1 MATKPNGLLIQWGVV
16 TNTQGSANWVTNNL
30 VLDYSNTDYTIY
42 LQGVF
47 KESPLPAPIVN
58 SSSTSKTKKSF
69 QFCFG
74 KNSNYCYYL
83 TIGY

>member
-1 MATKPNGLLIQWGVV
+1 MNGLLIQWGVV
-16 TNTQGSANWVTNNL
+16 TNTQGNRTWVANNL
-30 VLDYSNTDYTIY
+30 VLDYSNTNYMIY

-58 SSSTSKTKKSF
+58 SNPTSKTQNSF
-69 QFCFG
+69 QFLFG
-74 KNSNYCYYL
+74 ENSNYSYYL

>member
-1 MATKPNGLLIQWGVV
+1 MNGLLIQCGVV
-16 TNTQGSANWVTNNL
+16 TNTQGNANWVTNNL

-47 KESPLPAPIVN
+47 KESPLLAPMVN
-58 SSSTSKTKKSF
+58 SSSTSKTQKSF

-74 KNSNYCYYL
+74 KDSNYCYYL

>member
-1 MATKPNGLLIQWGVV
+1 MGVV
-16 TNTQGSANWVTNNL
+16 TNTQGSTDWVTNNL
-30 VLDYSNTDYTIY
+30 VLNYSNTNYMIY
-42 LQGVF
+42 LQEVF

-58 SSSTSKTKKSF
+58 SSSTSKTQKSF

-74 KNSNYCYYL
+74 ANSNYCYYL